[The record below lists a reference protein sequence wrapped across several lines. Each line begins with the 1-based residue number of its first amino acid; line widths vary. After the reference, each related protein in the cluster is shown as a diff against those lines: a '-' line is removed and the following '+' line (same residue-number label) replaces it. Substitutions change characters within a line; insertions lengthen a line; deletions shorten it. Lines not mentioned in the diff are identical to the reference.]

1 MSLFGFSISDVV
13 LIADATY
20 RASQQLTGQAAEDYR
35 ECAMTCRRFKAI
47 VTQYEPL
54 VVLFPESIVRG
65 LYRDVNKILRKFS
78 RKIDRY
84 KPLLGPHR
92 KRWSIR
98 SAMAKLRWPQHA
110 KALRELSRDLESK
123 IQPISSIC
131 VIQNIQLSVK
141 VPAPLL
147 AASN

>member
-20 RASQQLTGQAAEDYR
+20 RASQQLNGQAAEDYR

-65 LYRDVNKILRKFS
+65 LYRDVNKILRK
-78 RKIDRY
+78 IDRY
-84 KPLLGPHR
+84 KPLLGSHR

-123 IQPISSIC
+123 IQLISSIC
-131 VIQNIQLSVK
+131 VIQNIQLSAK
-141 VPAPLL
+141 VPTPLL
-147 AASN
+147 ATSN